1 VVDRTTKAR
10 EEDTIT
16 EGIRTGV
23 IITTGEKEG
32 IRRIT
37 IGIAVQV
44 VNSKGKALISNERLF
59 LKISLTSRGI
69 EEEYHRVLAHSH
81 NKDVTNN
88 HSSKEDHNNQI
99 NSQTCNNNNR

>member
-10 EEDTIT
+10 EEDITIT

-37 IGIAVQV
+37 IGIAMQV
-44 VNSKGKALISNERLF
+44 VNSKGKALISNE
-59 LKISLTSRGI
+59 
-69 EEEYHRVLAHSH
+69 
-81 NKDVTNN
+81 
-88 HSSKEDHNNQI
+88 
-99 NSQTCNNNNR
+99 

>member
-44 VNSKGKALISNERLF
+44 VNSKGKALISNE
-59 LKISLTSRGI
+59 
-69 EEEYHRVLAHSH
+69 
-81 NKDVTNN
+81 
-88 HSSKEDHNNQI
+88 
-99 NSQTCNNNNR
+99 